1 MIRTSLFSMA
11 LVGAGLIAL
20 GQGCGTG
27 TEDTTSGV
35 MSAEVMSAEIVAC
48 HLDDGTVEHG
58 AQLHACDPQDHK
70 KTTICHIPPGNPSN
84 AHTLCIG
91 NAGVP
96 AHLRNHGD
104 YLGVCHNE
112 TPCPPP
118 PAPTGAGGSD
128 QGGGSAGTPGGGN
141 AGTTGAAGS
150 GSGGAGASGGAAGTS
165 GMPIIP

>member
-1 MIRTSLFSMA
+1 MIRKSLLSTA

-20 GQGCGTG
+20 SQGCGTG
-27 TEDTTSGV
+27 MEDTTPST
-35 MSAEVMSAEIVAC
+35 SAVMSAEIVAC

-58 AQLHACDPQDHK
+58 AKLHACDPQDHK
-70 KTTICHIPPGNPSN
+70 KTTICHIPPGNPAN

-104 YLGVCHNE
+104 YLGVCHDE

-118 PAPTGAGGSD
+118 ATGPGGSN
-128 QGGGSAGTPGGGN
+128 GGGGPAGTSGGGN
-141 AGTTGAAGS
+141 AGTTGAAGD
-150 GSGGAGASGGAAGTS
+150 GSGGAGAGASGGAAGTS
-165 GMPIIP
+165 GTPIIA

>member
-11 LVGAGLIAL
+11 LVGAGIIAL
-20 GQGCGTG
+20 GQGCGAGTG
-27 TEDTTSGV
+27 TEDTTS
-35 MSAEVMSAEIVAC
+35 SVMSAEIVAC

-58 AQLHACDPQDHK
+58 AELRACDPQDHK

-128 QGGGSAGTPGGGN
+128 QGGGPAGGAPGGGS
-141 AGTTGAAGS
+141 AGTTGAAGGDS
-150 GSGGAGASGGAAGTS
+150 GAAGGAAGAA
-165 GMPIIP
+165 IIP